1 MLSFA
6 STSLFPFPS
15 RTKTVAGRHRK
26 SNAAGK
32 RSHIRRLLGE
42 QLEARRVL
50 ASYTVD
56 TANDIVAEDGMLSL
70 REAIQAANMNAVIN
84 ADTVAGGA
92 GPGTIDTITFAAG
105 LSTLTLGSELSI
117 TDSLRISLGD
127 ASEITIRGNNA
138 ARIFSIDANPDATI
152 FNTVSIEGLMLKD
165 GVAAVGGAIYVAT
178 GQSLSLDS
186 VTLSGNT
193 ATGDAATQGGG
204 AIYNDGGT
212 LSLVDS
218 TLSGNA
224 ASGTSGSGGA
234 IFNATG
240 GTLQIATSMITGNTA
255 NRAGGGIET
264 TAGSNASLTNVNV
277 NGNSL
282 VNATASPGNGGG
294 VHVGGNAVVAIVGGT
309 VNDNQAVEGGGVWT
323 SASGSLTIDGTMI
336 DGNTAAAGGGIYNDV
351 AATATNEVFGL
362 TFTELNGSG
371 VTGTGS
377 VTVTSPTATTRTV
390 RVVIDAEGL
399 EDVSAFGGIH
409 AAHIHGQFAGNA
421 ARPILEQ
428 GDGPFFDGAGG
439 LANGFAP
446 IDSVLPSIA
455 DDGVTIE
462 DGFLDFLE
470 GQPKYGPVL
479 LNLTSTQLRDA
490 SAFSSNP
497 PAGVPPLA
505 HFLALAD
512 NGAIDPS
519 ALFPSGTEFNLDTTY
534 TFDLTNPDEARQ
546 FNNLAPLDFREVVL
560 HGQTIDKSISDAIDA
575 AAMGTAPGG
584 IDLGN
589 GTAFRVTAP
598 VAAAEIVPMG
608 SSVPTTNA
616 AINNATIRNATIRN
630 NAATGNAAVEGGGG
644 IHNENGSLTITNST
658 ITGNVATGAAGSG
671 GGIINVGGTVSVT
684 NSEISGNTANRAGG
698 GIETTSGS
706 TITLNG
712 VTLDT
717 NSAGVDIG
725 AGATPAPGNGGGLHV
740 SGDGTVN
747 VTGGTVSGNRAALEG
762 GGLWNSSG
770 SMTIDGTTISGN
782 TASGDTADDGGG
794 GIFNNGGTLII
805 NGGAVSMNVADGSS
819 GSGGGILNLGGSTT
833 VTDTEI
839 SGNTANRAGG
849 GIETTSGSTVTLNGV
864 TLDNNSAGV
873 DIGAGATPAPGN
885 GGGLHVSGD
894 GAVNV
899 TGGTISGN
907 RAALEG
913 GGLWND
919 SGTMTIDG
927 TTISGNTASGDAA
940 DDGGGGIFNNGGTL
954 IINGGAVSMNVAD
967 GSSGSGGGILNLGGS
982 TTVTNSEISGNTAN
996 RAGGGIETTSGSTV
1010 TLDGVTLDTNSA
1022 GVDIGV
1028 GATPAPG
1035 NGGGLHVSGNGTVTV
1050 TGGTVSGNVA
1060 AQEGGGLWND
1070 SGLMTISGTSL
1081 LGNTANAGNN
1091 TNNDQGGG
1099 GIFNNGGTLAI
1110 SGATIRGNISVVN
1123 AGNGG
1128 GVMTV
1133 GGTVTINNTALSE
1146 NVAARAGGA
1155 IENNAGEVT
1164 LTNVILGGELNAGN
1178 TAGINGGAVHLSG
1191 QAMLSVLEST
1201 VASNT
1206 AANEGGGLW
1215 NSAAGTI
1222 HVVRST
1228 LSGNTAQDGGGIFND
1243 GTTGDITIANSTI
1256 AANSATN
1263 LGGGIASEGGKLTL
1277 TSVTLAGNTAAAG
1290 GGIATQGADFTAT
1303 NTLVAN
1309 NNAATGADALG
1320 TINSGGNNLFGDS
1333 SGVTLLGTSS
1343 SDIIDVDAGLG
1354 MLDDNGGPTQTIA
1367 LLDASPALNAG
1378 VAAGLSIDQRGVARP
1393 QGLAID
1399 IGAFESSLGG
1409 AVGKAL
1415 LSIAAT
1421 DAIKKEGDS
1430 GLTPFTFTVTRSGNT
1445 DVEATVDYAVTGTGL
1460 HQATADDF
1468 KNGVFPSGTIE
1479 FAQGELS
1486 QTLTI
1491 YVRGDTAVE
1500 IYDRFRVTLDNPS
1513 ATAET
1518 IDATANG
1525 TILDDDLVIP
1535 SLNIIIPHQVEGGQT
1550 IPGDGS
1556 TNAILFQSLTDTVV
1570 SVTPVGTA
1578 VINERILIFDTHIQL
1593 ISTMHGTIATAD
1605 LEAGGVYAIVFEP
1618 QSFDRIFAIRTSTG
1632 SGTLSQAAP
1641 TNILQPT
1648 DTNGSGETTALDA
1661 VIVINAIDRNHGTQG
1676 EQVIPRFLDVN
1687 RDNKVSALDALQII
1701 NHLNRIGSGL
1711 VQTDA
1716 HGESIPMLITSD
1728 STLQTQSASQRD
1740 DAVDAL
1746 FRNSSSESIGN
1757 SFVDPSSPTIDP
1769 PSIHST
1775 ANLDAVD
1782 EAMEE
1787 DEFGSNSVL
1796 QDPIELLV

>member
-6 STSLFPFPS
+6 STSLFPFPA
-15 RTKTVAGRHRK
+15 RNKTVAGRHRK

-152 FNTVSIEGLMLKD
+152 ANTVSIEGLMLKD

-224 ASGTSGSGGA
+224 ASGTAGSGGA

-351 AATATNEVFGL
+351 AAVSTNEVFGL

-706 TITLNG
+706 TVTLNG

-747 VTGGTVSGNRAALEG
+747 VTGGTV
-762 GGLWNSSG
+762 
-770 SMTIDGTTISGN
+770 
-782 TASGDTADDGGG
+782 
-794 GIFNNGGTLII
+794 
-805 NGGAVSMNVADGSS
+805 
-819 GSGGGILNLGGSTT
+819 
-833 VTDTEI
+833 
-839 SGNTANRAGG
+839 
-849 GIETTSGSTVTLNGV
+849 
-864 TLDNNSAGV
+864 
-873 DIGAGATPAPGN
+873 
-885 GGGLHVSGD
+885 
-894 GAVNV
+894 
-899 TGGTISGN
+899 SGN

-1035 NGGGLHVSGNGTVTV
+1035 NGGGLHVSGDGTVTV

-1290 GGIATQGADFTAT
+1290 GGIATQGGDFTAT

-1354 MLDDNGGPTQTIA
+1354 MLDDNGGTTQTIA

-1716 HGESIPMLITSD
+1716 HGESIPMLITND

-1746 FRNSSSESIGN
+1746 FRNSSSESTGS